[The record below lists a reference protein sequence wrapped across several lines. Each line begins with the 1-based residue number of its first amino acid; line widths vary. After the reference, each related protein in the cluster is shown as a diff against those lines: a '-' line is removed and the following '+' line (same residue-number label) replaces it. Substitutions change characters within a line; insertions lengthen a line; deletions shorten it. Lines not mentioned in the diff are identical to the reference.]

1 MENEDEDVE
10 MEVEVGDEVEEEE
23 KVSFLCSSAP
33 FRSSS
38 IKIWLTPVN
47 E

>member
-1 MENEDEDVE
+1 MENEDEDVDV
-10 MEVEVGDEVEEEE
+10 EVEVGDEVKEE